1 MSYFKN
7 TLEVIYKNL
16 STLKENPK
24 NARVHSEKQ
33 IIQLAKSISVFGFN
47 NPVLIDQEGVIIAG
61 HGRYLA
67 AKKLGLEEVPTVCL
81 SHMTPEQ
88 IRAYIIADN
97 KLAENSGWDKDIL
110 KTELEYLMS
119 LDLDFDATTIG
130 FELPEIDLII
140 NPEAIEETKKV
151 SKKMKMTKFSKKPLK
166 FPKE

>member
-1 MSYFKN
+1 MANLKKELRIF
-7 TLEVIYKNL
+7 YKNL
-16 STLKENPK
+16 STLQENPR
-24 NARVHSEKQ
+24 NSRVHSEKQ
-33 IIQLAKSISVFGFN
+33 VAQIAKSIEKFGFN
-47 NPVLIDQEGVIIAG
+47 NPILIDQEGVIIAG

-119 LDLDFDATTIG
+119 LDLDFDATITVN
-130 FELPEIDLII
+130 FRSLILLSI
-140 NPEAIEETKKV
+140 LKQLKKQ
-151 SKKMKMTKFSKKPLK
+151 KKCQRKMKMTNFSKKPLI
-166 FPKE
+166 FPKG